1 MMYFLTKKIT
11 RAHARAFLCCLF
23 SLITFKMS
31 FKAKKGGNKKRK
43 GSSSGG
49 TIFYGRNK
57 KTTTIEALKEMIED
71 EFYGIT
77 TKQNNCRY
85 YVFEKYGK
93 KPFDNDIIRKL
104 I

>member
-1 MMYFLTKKIT
+1 
-11 RAHARAFLCCLF
+11 
-23 SLITFKMS
+23 MS
-31 FKAKKGGNKKRK
+31 SKAKKGGNKKRK
-43 GSSSGG
+43 GYSADG
-49 TIFYGRNK
+49 TILYGRNK
-57 KTTTIEALKEMIED
+57 KTTTIEALKEMTED

-93 KPFDNDIIRKL
+93 KSFDNDIVCRL

>member
-1 MMYFLTKKIT
+1 
-11 RAHARAFLCCLF
+11 
-23 SLITFKMS
+23 MS
-31 FKAKKGGNKKRK
+31 SKAKKGGNKKGK

-49 TIFYGRNK
+49 TILYGRNK
-57 KTTTIEALKEMIED
+57 KTTTMEALKEMTED

-93 KPFDNDIIRKL
+93 KPFDNDIVRKL